1 MEHHRE
7 VIVHENASNEKND
20 KKSDTKRKER
30 MVRRFPVEDGEEDIN
45 ELADAFIKNFRN
57 HCRAWNHSILLLLL
71 LLLESTRIFKNRCY
85 WDVSRHGCRKQQ
97 TNLIT
102 CAMDASFGDLSDGSA
117 DIKLEVMEVQS
128 SDVEIK
134 VGGVMTAMTDSSP
147 IDIKSGRTPTTNKKK
162 PKIESLW
169 CNLPVQ

>member
-1 MEHHRE
+1 M
-7 VIVHENASNEKND
+7 A
-20 KKSDTKRKER
+20 KSS
-30 MVRRFPVEDGEEDIN
+30 
-45 ELADAFIKNFRN
+45 
-57 HCRAWNHSILLLLL
+57 SI
-71 LLLESTRIFKNRCY
+71 
-85 WDVSRHGCRKQQ
+85 
-97 TNLIT
+97 
-102 CAMDASFGDLSDGSA
+102 

-169 CNLPVQ
+169 CNLPGNVLISIIECLCYVDQIYFRVVCKDWRSKIYGLVRYSDNFPWILAASKGHTLLRNIVSNSNQCYLYDPNHKQKYTMRTKFLVVLVYMLQSSVGCLSQQR